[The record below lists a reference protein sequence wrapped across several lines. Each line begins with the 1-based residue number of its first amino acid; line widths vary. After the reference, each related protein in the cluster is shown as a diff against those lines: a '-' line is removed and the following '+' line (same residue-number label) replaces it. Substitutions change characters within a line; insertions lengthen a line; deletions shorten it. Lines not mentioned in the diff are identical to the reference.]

1 MNALMA
7 TLGILGVS
15 ASGPLVSA
23 TLAGTTVGALA
34 IAFWRNAIAAVVMG
48 APELARRPQSF
59 TRVTRRSLVWSGVAG
74 VALAFHFVCFFYS
87 LELTSVAA
95 STALVC
101 LQSAWIA
108 LIQLFRGTKHSWHV
122 LAGLGVSFVGVVAIT
137 GFDMGSSPQ
146 ALWGDIL
153 AILGGILA
161 GVYTLAGSKAREDM
175 TTGAYTGICYAF
187 CALVVLVMALVG
199 RQPLVG
205 FELNGWLGILAITV
219 AAQLLGHTSLNYL
232 VGHMSALVV
241 SMLVLLEIPGAAILA
256 AVFLHEVL
264 PAGTYAGLALIIA
277 GLAIVIAG
285 QRGRREKLEEAP
297 ID

>member
-48 APELARRPQSF
+48 APELVRRPASF
-59 TRVTRRSLVWSGVAG
+59 TRIDRRALMFSGIAG
-74 VALAFHFVCFFYS
+74 VSLALHFICFFYS
-87 LELTSVAA
+87 LALTSVAA

-108 LIQLFRGTKHSWHV
+108 IIQLFRGTRHSWHV
-122 LAGLGVSFVGVVAIT
+122 LAGLGVSFLGVVAIT
-137 GFDMGSSPQ
+137 GFDLGSSPQ
-146 ALWGDIL
+146 ALWGDVL
-153 AILGGILA
+153 AILGGVLA
-161 GVYTLAGSKAREDM
+161 GVYTLAGSKARESM
-175 TTGAYTGICYAF
+175 TTGAYTGVCYSF
-187 CALVVLVMALVG
+187 CALVVLVLALFAG
-199 RQPLVG
+199 QPLTG
-205 FELNGWLGILAITV
+205 FEFNGWLGILAITV
-219 AAQLLGHTSLNYL
+219 AAQLLGHTSLNFL

-241 SMLVLLEIPGAAILA
+241 SMLVLLEIPGAAVLA

-264 PAGTYAGLALIIA
+264 PAGTYAGLALILV
-277 GLAIVIAG
+277 GLAIVIVG
-285 QRGRREKLEEAP
+285 QRGTHKPLSEAP
-297 ID
+297 LD